1 MKDIIINGA
10 EYCRD
15 RAKLKQDIMQS
26 NVAKILLRK
35 TRPSALKAM
44 KSVQYR
50 WKAKLKQIN
59 DSSKGQ
65 RVDSLYLPVSEKLK
79 IVTRV
84 LSEFALLK
92 DTK

>member
-1 MKDIIINGA
+1 MKDRFIIGA

-15 RAKLKQDIMQS
+15 RTNSKQDIMQS
-26 NVAKILLRK
+26 NVAKILLSK

-59 DSSKGQ
+59 DSSGHQ
-65 RVDSLYLPVSEKLK
+65 RIDSLYLPVSEKLQ

-84 LSEFALLK
+84 LSECAFLK